1 MKVVHIVGTVKKG
14 ECGVGDF
21 VKSLSQQMG
30 SFSRIWHP
38 SLNEEFKLKKNEIA
52 HLHAPSRGWANE
64 FEQIKI
70 YSKIPKDKRYLMLH
84 EWSLASPLRKLQY
97 SILAT
102 MSKKVGFSD
111 QFEMLACPL
120 FKNQP
125 ELKAYLPI
133 GSSFDIVLRKNIKP
147 QKFRLVF
154 FGFLSK
160 SKDMNILSKLFN
172 YSVDL
177 GWDQPVIF
185 TGNRDDS
192 NLKSLLAMCK
202 DVELRKNC
210 SIQEISNEIK
220 WGDVGLLPFVDGTSA
235 RRTTLLSLLKM
246 GIPVLSPPPYKPP
259 FKKVDFPNWN
269 RDDMLH
275 AVKKNYITW
284 TKKQNKI
291 VKIFSW
297 ENVLREYF
305 DWYEI

>member
-275 AVKKNYITW
+275 AVKKN
-284 TKKQNKI
+284 
-291 VKIFSW
+291 
-297 ENVLREYF
+297 
-305 DWYEI
+305 